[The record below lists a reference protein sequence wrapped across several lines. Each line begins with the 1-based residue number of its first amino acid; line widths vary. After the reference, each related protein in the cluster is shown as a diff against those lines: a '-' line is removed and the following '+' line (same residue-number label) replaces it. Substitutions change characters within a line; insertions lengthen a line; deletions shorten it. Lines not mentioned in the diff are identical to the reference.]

1 MAHPKAFKCQNADI
15 LRQVLMTKPVLTKG
29 GFYEFEE
36 FDLPI
41 KQTVSPGLRL
51 TISGAKYPARSFIIS
66 AKINDV
72 EAGYAIIRQARND
85 YVTRACRIGYICT
98 FSQFQ
103 RRGVASAIVD
113 GCLSTG
119 SVLVPSG
126 AFGAGSK
133 LTSNGWL
140 FHKRVLERT
149 RPDWLPEDWEAL
161 YREARMVRGDAITPM
176 GAQAMPKLIQL
187 VADNKI
193 GQPDHHNDDFGYG
206 PGA

>member
-1 MAHPKAFKCQNADI
+1 MALLKTLKGQNADI
-15 LRQVLMTKPVLTKG
+15 LRQVLMTKPVLTEG

-51 TISGAKYPARSFIIS
+51 TISGAKYPARSFLIV

-72 EAGYAIIRQARND
+72 EAGYATIRQSRND
-85 YVTRACRIGYICT
+85 YVTSAYRIGYICT

-103 RRGVASAIVD
+103 RRGVASAIID

-119 SVLVPSG
+119 AVLVPSG
-126 AFGAGSK
+126 AFGAGGS
-133 LTSNGWL
+133 LTSDGWL

-149 RPDWLPEDWEAL
+149 RPAWLPEDWETL
-161 YREARMVRGDAITPM
+161 YREARMVRGEAIKPMDAQTM
-176 GAQAMPKLIQL
+176 TKLFQL
-187 VADNKI
+187 AADDRI
-193 GQPDHHNDDFGYG
+193 GQPRHHNDDFGYG